1 MAVVVEGS
9 AMERRRRRSWSERLI
24 GALVDFLVD
33 ECTVLMEAASVANGW
48 RRMFR

>member
-9 AMERRRRRSWSERLI
+9 AMERRRRSWSERLI